1 MHEDVERLVGLDCA
15 KALAYVNEKIIKEV
29 LASSKM
35 QELSYS
41 FMDCSMTKE
50 IHEFCKHYSEDEFT
64 QLLLRTARTKMQE
77 HRYSFMDCS
86 LTKEIHEFCKPYFE
100 DEFTQ
105 FSMVTFTAHVATSRH
120 FAKVLG
126 SCNACFD
133 RHRLCEYGYVT
144 VT

>member
-35 QELSYS
+35 QELRYSNS
-41 FMDCSMTKE
+41 FMDCSM
-50 IHEFCKHYSEDEFT
+50 
-64 QLLLRTARTKMQE
+64 
-77 HRYSFMDCS
+77 
-86 LTKEIHEFCKPYFE
+86 TKEIHEFCKPYFE

>member
-35 QELSYS
+35 VHAVPRGYTFS
-41 FMDCSMTKE
+41 FENNIPSW
-50 IHEFCKHYSEDEFT
+50 HPN
-64 QLLLRTARTKMQE
+64 R